1 MKRPQLFSLLLCLVI
16 GICVGGLLPMP
27 WEHPAV
33 VSPAPSVNHVL
44 DAPSPEGS
52 GQGSAWGKQTAVLDS
67 GNNFTLLSAACQV
80 NQALHDQDY
89 AVVASYVDPVRG
101 VTFTPYS
108 TVNFDTD
115 LTFTAAQIQNLAQD
129 KTVYTWGTVDG
140 RGSLI
145 EQTMAQYFQSYVYDQ
160 DYTQAPQIGVDRIQM
175 TGNALENLKDAYPDC
190 RFVDF
195 SYPELDPA
203 YQGLD
208 WCSLRLVFAPE
219 TTKWRLV
226 GIVHG
231 QWTI

>member
-1 MKRPQLFSLLLCLVI
+1 MISLMIRTMVFGVPVPAIRWMIRILTVI
-16 GICVGGLLPMP
+16 ATRMI
-27 WEHPAV
+27 
-33 VSPAPSVNHVL
+33 SV
-44 DAPSPEGS
+44 
-52 GQGSAWGKQTAVLDS
+52 K
-67 GNNFTLLSAACQV
+67 
-80 NQALHDQDY
+80 Y
-89 AVVASYVDPVRG
+89 AVRNGITLKAPRPAAISMAMERRILIA
-101 VTFTPYS
+101 FIKTP
-108 TVNFDTD
+108 
-115 LTFTAAQIQNLAQD
+115 
-129 KTVYTWGTVDG
+129 
-140 RGSLI
+140 
-145 EQTMAQYFQSYVYDQ
+145 
-160 DYTQAPQIGVDRIQM
+160 PQIGVDRIQM